1 MIRLINEHDID
12 KVMEIWLNANIK
24 AHDFID
30 KNYWI
35 DNYDLVKNEYLPNS
49 KIYVYE
55 EEELIKGF
63 IGIINSSFI
72 GGLFVVIESQNKGI
86 GGKLLDKVKDKIDNL
101 SLTVYK
107 DNINAI
113 QFYKKNGFKIV
124 VEEIDEDT
132 NKVQLIMEYK
142 K

>member
-12 KVMEIWLNANIK
+12 KVMEIWLDANIK

-72 GGLFVVIESQNKGI
+72 GGLFVDIESQNKGI